1 MINEIKN
8 MIQEE
13 LYKMINENGN
23 NEIKDWLARLGK
35 EKIDEIFDPEIMMQ
49 RALDTWRK
57 QGYTEKEITKMIDDI
72 IKNSK

>member
-8 MIQEE
+8 ITQEE
-13 LYKMINENGN
+13 LYKMINEDGN

-35 EKIDEIFDPEIMMQ
+35 ERIDEIFDPEIMMQ

-57 QGYTEKEITKMIDDI
+57 QDI
-72 IKNSK
+72 LKKKFQKC